1 MSEPTSQITTASGPL
16 ARAEVSPKHPG
27 LLSSRTSDP
36 TPAKNHSTAHDQVR
50 PKRDTLFRSTPAH
63 GAEQSATS
71 HSLGQTRWQNICARF
86 TVWNL
91 LHQVG
96 EVRTMGQETRQET
109 ARALCPTR
117 QTLCSFQD
125 SSLGNDSSLTSLMSL
140 DQSSD
145 MVNILSRRIPGA
157 LRRCRNSRGKTLRR
171 TKKTI
176 RILVHPFPARMIPN
190 LRVSPR
196 TCGSYVIHRRV

>member
-36 TPAKNHSTAHDQVR
+36 TPAKNHSTAHD
-50 PKRDTLFRSTPAH
+50 
-63 GAEQSATS
+63 QSATS

-171 TKKTI
+171 TKRTI

-190 LRVSPR
+190 LRVSLR